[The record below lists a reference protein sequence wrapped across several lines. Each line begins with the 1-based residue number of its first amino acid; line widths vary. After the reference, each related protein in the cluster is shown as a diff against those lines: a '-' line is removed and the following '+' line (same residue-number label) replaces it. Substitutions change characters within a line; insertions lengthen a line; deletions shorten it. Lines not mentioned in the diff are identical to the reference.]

1 MTKVYCD
8 KCGTE
13 IMDDRDSLE
22 AVKKYPEGY
31 YELIARKPYKDSGG
45 ATQSLGY
52 YSADL
57 CPVCLKALAET
68 VDAFFP
74 ASLLVPEKWYGTE
87 TDTIK

>member
-13 IMDDRDSLE
+13 MTDDRDSLE
-22 AVKKYPEGY
+22 MVEKYPEGY
-31 YELIARKPYKDSGG
+31 YELIARKPYKDSRDV
-45 ATQSLGY
+45 TQSLGY

-74 ASLLVPEKWYGTE
+74 ASLLAPEKWCGPE